1 MFCELTRR
9 GVHLRRNYC
18 VANILLAIVLV
29 PQLFLNGCAITQAQ
43 FKIRLRIM
51 FSNNCDSS
59 LEKTLTK
66 KIHKSLV
73 MGNNIRLL

>member
-1 MFCELTRR
+1 MFCEVTRR
-9 GVHLRRNYC
+9 GVHLRRNYY

-43 FKIRLRIM
+43 IKIRLKIM

-73 MGNNIRLL
+73 MGNSIRLL